1 MGRTSDAKIRLIE
14 AVIEL
19 IWTGSYGST
28 SVDQICERA
37 GVKKGSFYHFFES
50 KTDLAIAGIDYSWL
64 EHRRELDQTFSPVVP
79 PLDRILN
86 CFRNFRQEQADLF
99 KKHGRV
105 LGCPIHSL
113 GAEISTVDD
122 RLRNKLQEI
131 LSQFILYYEC
141 AIRDA
146 AAQNLVNTDDAP
158 ALARIVF
165 AYSEGL
171 LLHARMWND
180 LSYLD
185 EFEAGAL
192 TILGAKGKA
201 SLAPVS
207 SPASASSCL
216 PFPETKAASAA
227 KPAASRA
234 KKAKAPVNSLSN

>member
-50 KTDLAIAGIDYSWL
+50 KTDLALTGIDHSWK

-79 PLDRILN
+79 PLERILN
-86 CFRNFRQEQADLF
+86 CFRNFRQEQEELQ

-113 GAEISTVDD
+113 GAEVSTVED

-146 AAQNLVNTDDAP
+146 AAQGIVEAVDAA
-158 ALARIVF
+158 ALAKIIF

-185 EFEAGAL
+185 EFESGAMI
-192 TILGAKGKA
+192 ILGVGRPLVK
-201 SLAPVS
+201 
-207 SPASASSCL
+207 
-216 PFPETKAASAA
+216 A
-227 KPAASRA
+227 KPAK
-234 KKAKAPVNSLSN
+234 KKAKALSAISN

>member
-50 KTDLAIAGIDYSWL
+50 KTDLALTGIEHSWS

-79 PLDRILN
+79 PIERILN
-86 CFRNFRQEQADLF
+86 CFRNFRQEQEDLF

-113 GAEISTVDD
+113 GAEVSTVDD

-146 AAQNLVNTDDAP
+146 AAQGLVKASDP
-158 ALARIVF
+158 QALARIVF

-171 LLHARMWND
+171 LLHARIWND
-180 LSYLD
+180 LTYLD

-192 TILGAKGKA
+192 TILGVSAEAATTTARRGKKRDF
-201 SLAPVS
+201 L
-207 SPASASSCL
+207 
-216 PFPETKAASAA
+216 
-227 KPAASRA
+227 
-234 KKAKAPVNSLSN
+234 LSN

>member
-14 AVIEL
+14 SMIEL

-50 KTDLAIAGIDYSWL
+50 KTDLALAGIEHSWL

-79 PLDRILN
+79 PLERILN
-86 CFRNFRQEQADLF
+86 CFRNFRQEQEELQQ
-99 KKHGRV
+99 KHGRV

-113 GAEISTVDD
+113 GAEVCTVED
-122 RLRNKLQEI
+122 RLRGKLQEI

-146 AAQNLVNTDDAP
+146 DAQGLISAPDAT

-185 EFEAGAL
+185 EFEAGAMI
-192 TILGAKGKA
+192 ILGANR
-201 SLAPVS
+201 SAPVA
-207 SPASASSCL
+207 PKNL
-216 PFPETKAASAA
+216 
-227 KPAASRA
+227 
-234 KKAKAPVNSLSN
+234 KKL

>member
-1 MGRTSDAKIRLIE
+1 M
-14 AVIEL
+14 IEL

-50 KTDLAIAGIDYSWL
+50 KTDLALAGIEHSWL
-64 EHRRELDQTFSPVVP
+64 EHRKELDQTFSAVVP
-79 PLDRILN
+79 PLERILH
-86 CFRNFRQEQADLF
+86 CFRNFRQEQEELL

-105 LGCPIHSL
+105 LGCPVHTL

-131 LSQFILYYEC
+131 LGQFILYYES

-146 AAQNLVNTDDAP
+146 HAQGIIKAPDAP

-185 EFEAGAL
+185 EFENGAMI
-192 TILGAKGKA
+192 ILGAHKTA
-201 SLAPVS
+201 
-207 SPASASSCL
+207 
-216 PFPETKAASAA
+216 TKT
-227 KPAASRA
+227 P
-234 KKAKAPVNSLSN
+234 KK